1 MILPLTVYYYYYD
14 VLLSC
19 CHDCHVWKLQPAK
32 IQSRQEFWWNSILD
46 NDHHHNDEYAG
57 LHHNYH
63 YYNDEYAGQVT
74 HTLEEESP
82 LFNFTP
88 GQLLKAKMELIVC
101 LEVGINM
108 KMIIMI
114 MMRTIARINFCLG
127 VIINQG
133 IMMIVILTMMM
144 TSKMV

>member
-1 MILPLTVYYYYYD
+1 M
-14 VLLSC
+14 
-19 CHDCHVWKLQPAK
+19 
-32 IQSRQEFWWNSILD
+32 
-46 NDHHHNDEYAG
+46 
-57 LHHNYH
+57 
-63 YYNDEYAGQVT
+63 T

-101 LEVGINM
+101 LEVGINI

-114 MMRTIARINFCLG
+114 MMRTIARVNFCLG

-133 IMMIVILTMMM
+133 IMITVNGNDDDND
-144 TSKMV
+144 SDNDDVDDADDK